1 MRIAALQ
8 YANEQVKHCDDLIE
22 PSQCFLRVFKYV
34 FRVYKSYYLS
44 SLRWLSFIHSYPTKL
59 QSSLFGIT
67 GTGTFVLTLRC
78 IEVIRDG
85 HAYATLIAI
94 TIFGHYS
101 MAAVHCPTLLV
112 GLKQVVGIN
121 AYLKSVV
128 KERLGELYVNT
139 SKRFGI
145 LKVIKLTCFVPHV
158 EECLQRTRDVK
169 AVIEPEIKTWS
180 V

>member
-1 MRIAALQ
+1 M
-8 YANEQVKHCDDLIE
+8 KHCDDLIE

-44 SLRWLSFIHSYPTKL
+44 NLRWLSLIHSCPKKL

-78 IEVIRDG
+78 IEIIRDG
-85 HAYATLIAI
+85 HAYATPIAI

-101 MAAVHCPTLLV
+101 MGAVHCPTLLV

-128 KERLGELYVNT
+128 KERLGEFYVNT
-139 SKRFGI
+139 SKWFGI
-145 LKVIKLTCFVPHV
+145 LKVIELTGFIPHV
-158 EECLQRTRDVK
+158 EECLQRARDVK

>member
-1 MRIAALQ
+1 M
-8 YANEQVKHCDDLIE
+8 KHCDDLIE
-22 PSQCFLRVFKYV
+22 ASQCFLRVFKYV
-34 FRVYKSYYLS
+34 FRVHKSYYLS
-44 SLRWLSFIHSYPTKL
+44 SLRWLSFIHSYPKKL

-128 KERLGELYVNT
+128 EERLGELYVNT
-139 SKRFGI
+139 SKWFGI
-145 LKVIKLTCFVPHV
+145 LKVIKLTCFIPHV
-158 EECLQRTRDVK
+158 EECLQRARDVK
-169 AVIEPEIKTWS
+169 AVIEPEIKTWP